1 MDQEEF
7 PLTQVMG
14 TFPNPTPPPMTPYQ
28 PVQQREPLTP
38 IKAEQQGITP
48 IFRTFD
54 SNLIGAINNV
64 FYAIDQARSAAKS
77 SDDQRYFNQRI
88 ENFRTAVNQIIAV
101 HAGKRRKTKKKRSRR
116 S

>member
-1 MDQEEF
+1 MEDF

-14 TFPNPTPPPMTPYQ
+14 TFPNQTPPPMTPHDQ
-28 PVQQREPLTP
+28 PVKQRTPLTP

-48 IFRTFD
+48 IYRTFD

-77 SDDQRYFNQRI
+77 SDDQRYFNLRI
-88 ENFRTAVNQIIAV
+88 EDFRTDINQIVTV